1 MSEINLSEKGLSG
14 VRFGHWPARRSY
26 LLASTYEYTKCTS
39 LLFLNRLNATLF
51 PLGSLSLIPVCLLM
65 FSYELHRQL
74 HLSSGVS
81 VMYVQSILV
90 ACIFFSFA
98 YFLCWTNPNYCWW
111 KWFFFSFRWLKFY
124 KNFCPVVT
132 KSTSTETIL
141 KSLKNI
147 LDCFIGFLCKCK
159 DRLGWLISMPLTNIT
174 LLAVYQNYC
183 DSCQPFI
190 FFYENATYF
199 TSSKLKLLTIHMKYD
214 ISCSQ
219 GCGSRCSTDRHN
231 AGASS
236 MSFLACA
243 FCSAP
248 PESPTT
254 TWYGSWCCPWCRF
267 GTTCK
272 LPVQS

>member
-1 MSEINLSEKGLSG
+1 MQLYFLWAHFLLFQFVYWCSHTSFIDN
-14 VRFGHWPARRSY
+14 FTY
-26 LLASTYEYTKCTS
+26 LLVSPSCMCHR
-39 LLFLNRLNATLF
+39 FW
-51 PLGSLSLIPVCLLM
+51 
-65 FSYELHRQL
+65 LH
-74 HLSSGVS
+74 
-81 VMYVQSILV
+81 
-90 ACIFFSFA
+90 AFFFSFA

-124 KNFCPVVT
+124 KNFYPVVT